1 MVCRRIDL
9 TPNRLTGSARAMFGC
24 RCLGCLPLESFYSAA
39 IRPSAHGAPPATAWS
54 TRRQRKRSSAL
65 RRSRTRRQA
74 RHAATAHECCA
85 SDLLLRVV
93 SKLVGQRE
101 TFAGVSTP
109 PRVNVAATASRTVSP
124 SNIRDSAK
132 KGAPGA
138 LEVVDAMSKAAPAVV
153 VVLRPEDEARLKAS
167 SENVR
172 SELSP
177 GCWRRIPSADR
188 TRNRSSST
196 RVTGMPTM

>member
-1 MVCRRIDL
+1 LDVSPWNPFILLLFDQVRMVRPPRPLGALAARESDRVRCDDRGHVGKL
-9 TPNRLTGSARAMFGC
+9 GTPR
-24 RCLGCLPLESFYSAA
+24 
-39 IRPSAHGAPPATAWS
+39 
-54 TRRQRKRSSAL
+54 
-65 RRSRTRRQA
+65 
-74 RHAATAHECCA
+74 TAHECCA